1 MLNKTKPDD
10 NAKFNSKNQMY
21 TNNLNQVSKIHL
33 DKEQNSPAKSVFR
46 VKDFAF
52 NYPFAKAQIKL
63 NGEINIYPQDVVLI
77 NGTSGIGKSTLLYA
91 LKGLIPH
98 VINGNLSGEIYYN
111 DKDIRH
117 LNSHDLSDI
126 GLLLQN
132 PQAQIITQTVIEEL
146 AFGLENLQIPREI
159 ILADIEIYA
168 KKFNITHLLDK
179 STAELSTGEMQ
190 QINLISVLITKPRVL
205 LLDEPTAFLD
215 VESATHFIDAFNNLD
230 DTTIIIIEHNLD
242 YLRGKINRYFEIN
255 ANGMINESSIKQI
268 QWNRPLT
275 TNKTETKSQIKH
287 LNQQSD
293 QQQYPMQ
300 NNNIPMEF
308 GATHQILTLKKYKL
322 KNGNY
327 ATTDFTLNQGEII
340 GIIGKNGIGKSTWL
354 QTLAKI
360 KRNNN
365 EIYLHGKN
373 ITQIK
378 DYYNHVGLLWQ
389 NPENHFLYST
399 VAQELHCAPELI
411 NTMGLNSLLSQNP
424 FTLSEGQ
431 KRRLS
436 LAILW
441 SLNREIYL
449 LDEPSF
455 GQDFDNKLLLIQMIQ
470 TMQNSGKSFIII
482 SHDFQFLQAICS
494 RIMNFTEQGLIPH
507 E

>member
-1 MLNKTKPDD
+1 MLNKTKSDE
-10 NAKFNSKNQMY
+10 NTEFNSKNQMY
-21 TNNLNQVSKIHL
+21 TNNLNQVSEINLH
-33 DKEQNSPAKSVFR
+33 KEQNSQIKSVFR

-77 NGTSGIGKSTLLYA
+77 NGASGIGKSTLLYA

-111 DKDIRH
+111 DNDISN
-117 LNSHDLSDI
+117 LNSRDLSNI

-146 AFGLENLQIPREI
+146 AFGLENLQIPRET
-159 ILADIEIYA
+159 ILSKIEIYA
-168 KKFNITHLLDK
+168 KKFNITHLLNK

-190 QINLISVLITKPRVL
+190 QINLISILITKPRVL

-230 DTTIIIIEHNLD
+230 NTTIIIIEHNLD

-255 ANGMINESSIKQI
+255 TDGMINEYSIKQI
-268 QWNRPLT
+268 QWNRSLT
-275 TNKTETKSQIKH
+275 TNKADTKSQIKH
-287 LNQQSD
+287 FNEQSS
-293 QQQYPMQ
+293 QEYQRQ
-300 NNNIPMEF
+300 NNNIPVEL
-308 GATHQILTLKKYKL
+308 ATTNQILTVKKYRL

-327 ATTDFTLNQGEII
+327 ATADFILNQGEII
-340 GIIGKNGIGKSTWL
+340 GITGKNGIGKSTWL

-360 KRNNN
+360 KRNTS
-365 EIYLHGKN
+365 EIYLYDKN
-373 ITQIK
+373 ITQVK
-378 DYYNHVGLLWQ
+378 DYYSHIGLLWQ
-389 NPENHFLYST
+389 NPENHFLHNT
-399 VAQELHCAPELI
+399 VAQELHSTPELI
-411 NTMGLNSLLSQNP
+411 NTLGLNALLSQNP

-436 LAILW
+436 LAVLW
-441 SLNREIYL
+441 SLNREIYF

-482 SHDFQFLQAICS
+482 SHDYQFLQAICS
-494 RIMNFTEQGLIPH
+494 RIMNFTEQGLIPY